1 MIYASCRHFVALV
14 LYCGAAV
21 FVNVLVNGQSTTDDD
36 SDSSGIRNLI
46 DMVANL
52 SAEQAKSAKKIA
64 QLEEQLSA
72 TTASKSDQSTLNH
85 LVIL

>member
-1 MIYASCRHFVALV
+1 VALV

-46 DMVANL
+46 DMVAKL